1 MKVRGSVIFGFFLLT
16 VSLFFAFGSFEF
28 HGMTGFV
35 PLVMAVPTALLTVI
49 VLLGEWFPSVNRYF
63 EVGLEDLLST
73 AAGGEEASTA
83 SLTQAGEA
91 RLVVQTF
98 GWFVGF
104 GVILFLAGFYVATA
118 LFALPYMRFQGKI
131 SWLGSAAVTLLV
143 EVFFY
148 VVFEQVLNVSLF
160 EGILLGGSALPL

>member
-1 MKVRGSVIFGFFLLT
+1 MKVRGSVIFGFFLLA

-28 HGMTGFV
+28 HGMVGFV
-35 PLVMAVPTALLTVI
+35 PLVMAIPTALLTVM
-49 VLLGEWFPSVNRYF
+49 VLLGEWFPSINRYF

-73 AAGGEEASTA
+73 ATGGEGAPTA
-83 SLTQAGEA
+83 SVARAGEA

-104 GVILFLAGFYVATA
+104 AVILFLAGFYVATA

-160 EGILLGGSALPL
+160 EGILLGGSVLPL